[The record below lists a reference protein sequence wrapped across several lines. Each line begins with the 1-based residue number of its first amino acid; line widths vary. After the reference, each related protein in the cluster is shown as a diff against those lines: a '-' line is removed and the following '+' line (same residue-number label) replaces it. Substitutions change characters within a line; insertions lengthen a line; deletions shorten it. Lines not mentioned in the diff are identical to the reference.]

1 MAGIL
6 KLPEEL
12 RLEILGWLDADHD
25 ALSSLYNTSTTFRAS
40 LVSYLERDLERDLEH
55 NPRFL
60 ISRAAETGASELLER
75 VVARYPE
82 ATLNGPSPKLL
93 GLCPEHALI
102 IAARKGHAKVVE
114 IILTLEATHKAQA
127 ALIEAAKGGHADV
140 VSIMLETRLGH
151 RSSGFHDALSHAIQ
165 RGHVKVMK
173 VLREYADPACHPCR
187 ENLNL
192 TARKCKKGKIPNQYR
207 VAK

>member
-1 MAGIL
+1 
-6 KLPEEL
+6 
-12 RLEILGWLDADHD
+12 
-25 ALSSLYNTSTTFRAS
+25 
-40 LVSYLERDLERDLEH
+40 
-55 NPRFL
+55 
-60 ISRAAETGASELLER
+60 
-75 VVARYPE
+75 VARYPE

-114 IILTLEATHKAQA
+114 IILTLETTHKAQA

>member
-6 KLPEEL
+6 NLPENL
-12 RLEILGWLDADHD
+12 RQQILGWLDADHD
-25 ALSSLYNTSTTFRAS
+25 ALSSLYKTSTAFRAS
-40 LVSYLERDLERDLEH
+40 LVFYLESHLEYNLEH

-60 ISRAAETGASELLER
+60 ISWAAETGASELLER
-75 VVARYPE
+75 VVAQYPE
-82 ATLNGPSPKLL
+82 ATLNGPSPKLF
-93 GLCPEHALI
+93 GLCPPNALV
-102 IAARKGHAKVVE
+102 IAARNGHAKVVE

-140 VSIMLETRLGH
+140 VSIMLENHLGH

-165 RGHVKVMK
+165 RAHIKVMK

-187 ENLNL
+187 KNLNL
-192 TARKCKKGKIPNQYR
+192 TARKCKKGKIPN
-207 VAK
+207 